1 MLIFRH
7 EFLFLIKHAFYCAKK
22 YVDAQISRLKY
33 VEWMLCVLHA
43 NVLNYMISNTV
54 LDPCNLNFIKCKW
67 INYNQGHFKCKLWDI
82 MWGKHVQISK
92 ITITLFAKSRTS
104 KKKCFE
110 FTELEHQ
117 NVALTLVCYKC
128 IACAVRNKVPLI
140 FFCLFL
146 FSHSLSGRQVDAVLP
161 RHFTAIYYRCVDRVK
176 ESEDLTFTRHH
187 SKKI

>member
-1 MLIFRH
+1 
-7 EFLFLIKHAFYCAKK
+7 
-22 YVDAQISRLKY
+22 
-33 VEWMLCVLHA
+33 
-43 NVLNYMISNTV
+43 
-54 LDPCNLNFIKCKW
+54 
-67 INYNQGHFKCKLWDI
+67 

-176 ESEDLTFTRHH
+176 ESEDLTLLGGNFFFFK
-187 SKKI
+187 SKVRVHPPPPFSLPPAGGSSVPAVSLAAMSKAEEAAAGREDAKMASCAAVDCTEMGDRVRCIILLG